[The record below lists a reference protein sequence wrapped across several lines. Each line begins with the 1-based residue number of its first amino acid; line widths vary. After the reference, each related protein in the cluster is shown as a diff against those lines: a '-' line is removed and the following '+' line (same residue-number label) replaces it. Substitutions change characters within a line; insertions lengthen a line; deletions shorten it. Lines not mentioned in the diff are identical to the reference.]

1 MDIVEFAEQLYGK
14 KLAKY
19 QIEIIKKIKD
29 LPPDSKLVYW
39 NGAFHIIKIKDKDK
53 IQDARR

>member
-1 MDIVEFAEQLYGK
+1 MDIVEFAEQLCGK
-14 KLAKY
+14 KLSRW

-39 NGAFHIIKIKDKDK
+39 HGMFNIIKVKDKDK
-53 IQDARR
+53 I

>member
-1 MDIVEFAEQLYGK
+1 MDIVEFAEQVYGK
-14 KLAKY
+14 KLAKH
-19 QIEIIKKIKD
+19 QIEILKKIKD

-39 NGAFHIIKIKDKDK
+39 HGMFNIIKVKDKDK